1 MTTDKPEQPEPDTD
15 HAEASEPLAE
25 EQAADVV
32 PAGAD
37 VAESAADSKHSDS
50 RPHRRRRG
58 PALLVLAIAVVALGA
73 AAYVWWQLRSL
84 TGVPDAVAL
93 SQTDLARLDARLDQL
108 AAQESTL
115 LRDLDELTDRLKQ
128 QQRELEELTV
138 RSNRIERS
146 VENLPGVADEART
159 AWLVAEA
166 EYFLR
171 IANSQLLLASNVEVA
186 TRALRLADEKL
197 RDLADPRLTPVRE
210 LISDETAALKAL
222 PQPDRAGVAL
232 ALQSVARSL
241 DSLPLR
247 QATPEQFKAATDD
260 SSRGGDGFKRALDS
274 AMDALSSI
282 VEVRRTEVE
291 VGPQLTAADR
301 AMLIRSVDLELL
313 VAKLAFLRGEG
324 QLYRQSL
331 EQVAERLNR
340 SFDVQSA
347 AVIAALETLTEL
359 QAVEMAD
366 TTPDVSGSLTLLI
379 DLTGVGSTQ

>member
-1 MTTDKPEQPEPDTD
+1 MTSDKSEQPEPDTD
-15 HAEASEPLAE
+15 RAEASEPLTE
-25 EQAADVV
+25 EQATDAM
-32 PAGAD
+32 PAEAD
-37 VAESAADSKHSDS
+37 VAESTVDSEHSDS
-50 RPHRRRRG
+50 RPRRRRRG
-58 PALLVLAIAVVALGA
+58 PALLVLAIAVVAIGA

-93 SQTDLARLDARLDQL
+93 SQTDLARLDARMDQL
-108 AAQESTL
+108 AAEESTL
-115 LRDLDELTDRLKQ
+115 LRDLDELTDRLRQ

-146 VENLPGVADEART
+146 VEDLPGVADEART

-171 IANSQLLLASNVEVA
+171 IANSQLILASNVEVA

-197 RDLADPRLTPVRE
+197 RDLADPRLMPVRE

-232 ALQSVARSL
+232 ALQSVARTL
-241 DSLPLR
+241 DLLPLR
-247 QATPEQFKAATDD
+247 QARPEQFTAATDD
-260 SSRGGDGFKRALDS
+260 SSRGEDGFERALDS
-274 AMDALSSI
+274 AMDALGSI

-324 QLYRQSL
+324 ELYRQSL

-347 AVIAALETLTEL
+347 AVMAALDTLTEL
-359 QAVEMAD
+359 QAVEMAE
-366 TTPDVSGSLTLLI
+366 TTPDVSGSLALLI
-379 DLTGVGSTQ
+379 DLTGVGGTQ